1 MESVKTIRAVER
13 AFDVLEVLHGLP
25 DGATLA
31 ELQRHTGLPKPTL
44 LRLVKTLIGVRAVR
58 RGMVDQRYRLS
69 TQLDVMASGR
79 QLIDQLSD
87 IAAPL
92 LDDLCQEL
100 EWPSDL
106 LMHAGDDDYL
116 TVLESSLRR
125 SRFYVRRRSG
135 RLRVNLLGSASGV
148 AFMSALSARR
158 QQRLVEAARE
168 GRDVH
173 NLKIIAA
180 GNWPEGLVQA
190 HDKGY
195 AIRHPFYRGGG
206 YNAEARDDRLWSLAV
221 PVICGGFVL
230 GALNIN
236 WNRKALDEAA
246 MARRS
251 VSQLQEAA
259 AAIAQAADAY
269 GIPYAASS
277 LNVAVAP

>member
-13 AFDVLEVLHGLP
+13 AFEVLGALHGLP
-25 DGATLA
+25 EGATLA
-31 ELQRHTGLPKPTL
+31 ELQRHTGLSKPTL

-69 TQLDVMASGR
+69 TQLDVIASGR
-79 QLIDQLSD
+79 QLVDQLSD
-87 IAAPL
+87 LAAPI
-92 LDDLCQEL
+92 LDELCQEL

-135 RLRVNLLGSASGV
+135 RLRVNLMGSASGA
-148 AFMSALSARR
+148 AFMSALNPRR
-158 QQRLVEAARE
+158 QQRLVDVARL
-168 GRDVH
+168 GSDVH

-180 GNWPEGLVQA
+180 GSWREGVA
-190 HDKGY
+190 EARHKGY
-195 AIRHPFYRGGG
+195 AVRHSFYRGGG

-221 PVICGGFVL
+221 PLICGGFVL

-246 MARRS
+246 MARRC
-251 VSQLQEAA
+251 VARLQEAS
-259 AAIAQAADAY
+259 AAIASAAEAY
-269 GIPYAASS
+269 GIPDASS
-277 LNVAVAP
+277 SLSVAVAP